1 MYVTMWIQLKHIGS
15 HCVITRVWHQRKL
28 FRNYACLWR
37 VSSRLRE
44 LRVFSNDSKRTHDS
58 PCSFASNSAVNGNGL
73 RERPP
78 WRILFFGTDEFA
90 VESLKAL
97 TLSRDSS
104 PKTAVDTLEVVT
116 LPAFL
121 SKELPVRRFASQNEL
136 PIHDWPHIGPCE
148 QFDVGVVVSF
158 GCLLPE
164 DLILKFPYGILN
176 VHPSLLPRWRGPAP
190 VFHTVLN
197 GDTETGVTI
206 MQIRPKRFDVGPI
219 LIQDKCLVQP
229 HCTAQELGATLAKM
243 GAKMLISTLENLP
256 ERIQNKKE
264 QSKQGA
270 TFAPKISVDMS
281 WVNWEDQSCDQI
293 GRLFQAIGSRISLR
307 TLWMGDT
314 IKLLDFVGQNEI
326 PVVSGW
332 LGGVQSSEIEEEAF
346 SSRFLQWLSPSVF
359 SKKIRKAA
367 KRVSFPNVQ
376 TRTQKREKKKAA
388 PAGLKHATH
397 QEEEPFRSV
406 ARVNMRSV
414 NCAEN

>member
-1 MYVTMWIQLKHIGS
+1 MYVTMWNQLKHIGS
-15 HCVITRVWHQRKL
+15 HCVITRVWQQHTL
-28 FRNYACLWR
+28 FRNYARLWR
-37 VSSRLRE
+37 CVSSRLRE
-44 LRVFSNDSKRTHDS
+44 LWTFSNHSRRTHDS
-58 PCSFASNSAVNGNGL
+58 PDSFASSSPVNGNGL

-116 LPAFL
+116 LPAVL

-264 QSKQGA
+264 QSKQGS

-307 TLWMGDT
+307 TLWIRHT
-314 IKLLDFVGQNEI
+314 IKLLDFVGKNEI
-326 PVVSGW
+326 PVVSESERQRKPTPGSLLYHKESNTLLVCCKDGW
-332 LGGVQSSEIEEEAF
+332 VGFKAVKLKKRLSAADFYNGYLHQYFLRKSERQQSECLFQTYKPE
-346 SSRFLQWLSPSVF
+346 PKDV
-359 SKKIRKAA
+359 KKRK
-367 KRVSFPNVQ
+367 
-376 TRTQKREKKKAA
+376 
-388 PAGLKHATH
+388 LH
-397 QEEEPFRSV
+397 QQV
-406 ARVNMRSV
+406 
-414 NCAEN
+414 

>member
-1 MYVTMWIQLKHIGS
+1 MWIQLKHIGS
-15 HCVITRVWHQRKL
+15 HCVITRVWHQHKL

-58 PCSFASNSAVNGNGL
+58 PGSFASNSAVNGNGL

-116 LPAFL
+116 LPAVL

-148 QFDVGVVVSF
+148 QF
-158 GCLLPE
+158 
-164 DLILKFPYGILN
+164 
-176 VHPSLLPRWRGPAP
+176 H
-190 VFHTVLN
+190 
-197 GDTETGVTI
+197 
-206 MQIRPKRFDVGPI
+206 
-219 LIQDKCLVQP
+219 DKCLVQP

-293 GRLFQAIGSRISLR
+293 GRLFQAIGSRDGWVGFKAVKLKKRLSAADFYNGYLHQYFLR
-307 TLWMGDT
+307 
-314 IKLLDFVGQNEI
+314 K
-326 PVVSGW
+326 
-332 LGGVQSSEIEEEAF
+332 SE
-346 SSRFLQWLSPSVF
+346 RQQ
-359 SKKIRKAA
+359 K
-367 KRVSFPNVQ
+367 VSFPNIQ
-376 TRTQKREKKKAA
+376 TRTQRREKKKAA

-406 ARVNMRSV
+406 ARVNMRRV

>member
-15 HCVITRVWHQRKL
+15 QCVITRVWHQHKL
-28 FRNYACLWR
+28 FRNYECLWR
-37 VSSRLRE
+37 VSSR

-116 LPAFL
+116 LPAVL

-148 QFDVGVVVSF
+148 QFHVGVVVSF

-307 TLWMGDT
+307 TQWMGDT
-314 IKLLDFVGQNEI
+314 IKLLDFVGKNEI
-326 PVVSGW
+326 PVVSESERQRQPTPGSLLYHKESNTLLVCCKDGW
-332 LGGVQSSEIEEEAF
+332 VGFRAVKLKKRLSAADFYNGYLHQYFLRKSERQQREC
-346 SSRFLQWLSPSVF
+346 VF
-359 SKKIRKAA
+359 QTYKPEPKDVKKRK
-367 KRVSFPNVQ
+367 
-376 TRTQKREKKKAA
+376 
-388 PAGLKHATH
+388 LH
-397 QEEEPFRSV
+397 QQV
-406 ARVNMRSV
+406 
-414 NCAEN
+414 